1 MTDVVDAST
10 RSRMMAG
17 IRSRDTKPEM
27 QVRKH
32 LHASGFRFRLNVHS
46 LPGSPDLVLAKWR
59 TVIFVHG
66 CFWHRH
72 AGCSLAYTP
81 KSRQAFWLDKFE
93 KNVARDAA
101 AIAALKAAGWH
112 VIVVWE
118 CTLRTAQRDAA
129 LADLEQK
136 IREGMGDA
144 GDR

>member
-27 QVRKH
+27 QVRRY
-32 LHASGFRFRLNVHS
+32 LHASGFRFRLNVRS

-72 AGCSLAYTP
+72 EGCALAYTP
-81 KSRQAFWLDKFE
+81 KSRQDFWLEKFE
-93 KNVARDAA
+93 KNVTRDASA
-101 AIAALKAAGWH
+101 VVALKAAGWN

-118 CTLRTAQRDAA
+118 CTLRDAQRDAA
-129 LADLEQK
+129 LTGLAYR
-136 IREGMGDA
+136 IREGVADV

>member
-1 MTDVVDAST
+1 MTDVVDTST

-27 QVRKH
+27 QVRKY
-32 LHASGFRFRLNVHS
+32 LHASGFRFRLNVRS

-72 AGCSLAYTP
+72 EDCTFAYTP
-81 KSRQAFWLDKFE
+81 KSRQDFWLEKFE
-93 KNVARDAA
+93 KNVIRDVN
-101 AIAALKAAGWH
+101 AIAALKAAGWK

-118 CTLRTAQRDAA
+118 CTLRASQRDAA
-129 LADLEQK
+129 LAELVQE
-136 IREGMGDA
+136 IREGAVDV

>member
-1 MTDVVDAST
+1 MTDVVDTST

-27 QVRKH
+27 QVRKY
-32 LHASGFRFRLNVHS
+32 LHASGFRFRLNVRT

-72 AGCSLAYTP
+72 EGCTLAYTP
-81 KSRQAFWLDKFE
+81 KSRQDFWLEKFE
-93 KNVARDAA
+93 KNVVRDAN
-101 AIAALKAAGWH
+101 AIAALKAAGWK

-118 CTLRTAQRDAA
+118 CALRASQRDAA
-129 LADLEQK
+129 LADLAQK
-136 IREGMGDA
+136 IREGAVDV